1 MAKLPVRLLKVS
13 VENLDMKGSL
23 LRALSYK
30 RCVGTKDGYTLDLG
44 QGLLH
49 VSKHDSK
56 TTQYPQLKPLTLGT
70 SANAKTEDNKI
81 PSSHTKRLGIFC

>member
-23 LRALSYK
+23 LLRALSYK

-44 QGLLH
+44 KGLLH

-56 TTQYPQLKPLTLGT
+56 TTQYQQLKPLTLGT
-70 SANAKTEDNKI
+70 STNAKTEDNKI
-81 PSSHTKRLGIFC
+81 PS